1 MWFPCKN
8 TREMF
13 ASSVFTIVFPD
24 FQFLFCQIAETISDS
39 ILRMTKKWIGLALV
53 RPANQK
59 SRVDIDARMLL
70 ERNSE
75 PQESKVNHA
84 LSVKV
89 PGTSLHSD
97 SAFLGNQI
105 EWRGTIIEPNWIA
118 FSVSLSF
125 TTGSR
130 LKWCFLPRLMMQTSS
145 WSMQLWTSLQDA
157 VLSIGW
163 IPWLVYTIHVLSA
176 CAHLLCHQYFWHIFL
191 SHCHAPVIV

>member
-1 MWFPCKN
+1 M
-8 TREMF
+8 
-13 ASSVFTIVFPD
+13 
-24 FQFLFCQIAETISDS
+24 
-39 ILRMTKKWIGLALV
+39 

-105 EWRGTIIEPNWIA
+105 E
-118 FSVSLSF
+118 
-125 TTGSR
+125 
-130 LKWCFLPRLMMQTSS
+130 
-145 WSMQLWTSLQDA
+145 
-157 VLSIGW
+157 
-163 IPWLVYTIHVLSA
+163 
-176 CAHLLCHQYFWHIFL
+176 
-191 SHCHAPVIV
+191 